1 MRPFRIPY
9 LILSSCLLLPI
20 AIGILSCS
28 PSYKQ
33 MQSAPDSYRDADVN
47 VLQKFK
53 PAFTVALYNTTVDVV
68 GNHLSGLLLIKKMP
82 DSSTRM
88 VFSNEMG
95 FSFFD
100 FEFKPDGD
108 FKVYSIMKKLN
119 KKSVIKTLQHD
130 FELVL
135 MNNLNNSKAFVKTNE
150 GLIYFIF
157 PQNKGFNYYITNQTG
172 SELVR
177 MERASNK
184 KTIVEAVMQN
194 YQNGIPDTIGISHK
208 TFEFNIGLKRIE
220 R

>member
-1 MRPFRIPY
+1 MRPFRITY
-9 LILSSCLLLPI
+9 LILISSLV
-20 AIGILSCS
+20 ILFGCA

-33 MQSAPDSYRDADVN
+33 MQSAVADVQ

-53 PAFTVALYNTTVDVV
+53 PAFSVALYNTTVDVV

-100 FEFKPDGD
+100 FGFKPGGD
-108 FKVYSIMKKLN
+108 FKVYSIMKKLD
-119 KKSVIKTLQHD
+119 KRSVIKTLQHD
-130 FELVL
+130 FELIL
-135 MNNLNNSKAFVKTNE
+135 MNNLDNSKAVVKTNA
-150 GLIYFIF
+150 GFTYFIF
-157 PQNKGFNYYITNQTG
+157 PQSKGFNYYITNQSGT
-172 SELVR
+172 ELIR

-184 KTIVEAVMQN
+184 KTIVEAVMKN
-194 YQNGIPDTIGISHK
+194 YINGIPDTIGISHK

>member
-1 MRPFRIPY
+1 MLLYRITY
-9 LILSSCLLLPI
+9 LILSNCLPI
-20 AIGILSCS
+20 AIGIMLGCS
-28 PSYKQ
+28 PTHQQ
-33 MQSAPDSYRDADVN
+33 MQSASADVT

-82 DSSTRM
+82 DNSTRL

-95 FSFFD
+95 FTFFD
-100 FEFKPDGD
+100 FEFAADGT
-108 FKVYSIMKKLN
+108 FKVYSIIKKLN

-130 FELVL
+130 FELLL
-135 MNNLNNSKAFVKTNE
+135 MNNLDNSKASVKTEN

-157 PQNKGFNYYITNQTG
+157 PQPKGFNYYITNQTG
-172 SELVR
+172 DELVR

-184 KTIVEAVMQN
+184 KTIVEAVMKN
-194 YQNGIPDTIGISHK
+194 YTGGIPDTIGISHK

>member
-1 MRPFRIPY
+1 M
-9 LILSSCLLLPI
+9 ILSSCLLFV
-20 AIGILSCS
+20 LSCS

-33 MQSAPDSYRDADVN
+33 MQSVEADVN

-53 PAFTVALYNTTVDVV
+53 PNFTVALYNTTVDVV

-95 FSFFD
+95 FGFFD
-100 FEFKPDGD
+100 FEFKPDGE

-130 FELVL
+130 FELIL
-135 MNNLNNSKAFVKTNE
+135 MNNLDNSKVSVRTKD
-150 GLIYFIF
+150 GLTYFIF
-157 PQNKGFNYYITNQTG
+157 PQGKGYNYYITNQSG
-172 SELVR
+172 NELVR

-184 KTIVEAVMQN
+184 KTIVEALMKN
-194 YQNGIPDTIGISHK
+194 YINVIPDTIGISHK

-220 R
+220 K

>member
-1 MRPFRIPY
+1 MLPFRITY
-9 LILSSCLLLPI
+9 LILSSSLLI
-20 AIGILSCS
+20 MLSCS
-28 PSYKQ
+28 PAHQQ
-33 MQSAPDSYRDADVN
+33 MQSVSADVN

-53 PAFTVALYNTTVDVV
+53 PVFSVALYNTTVDVM
-68 GNHLSGLLLIKKMP
+68 GNHLSGLLFIKKMP
-82 DSSTRM
+82 DSSTRI

-95 FSFFD
+95 LGFFD
-100 FEFKPDGD
+100 FEFAADGS

-135 MNNLNNSKAFVKTNE
+135 MNNLDKTKAVVKTNE
-150 GLIYFIF
+150 GLTYFIF
-157 PQNKGFNYYITNQTG
+157 PQSKGFNYYITNQTG
-172 SELVR
+172 DELVR

-184 KTIVEAVMQN
+184 KIIVEAVMKN
-194 YQNGIPDTIGISHK
+194 YIGGIPDTIGISHK

>member
-1 MRPFRIPY
+1 MRLSPIIY
-9 LILSSCLLLPI
+9 LISGSFLLLFGCTP
-20 AIGILSCS
+20 A
-28 PSYKQ
+28 YKQ
-33 MQSAPDSYRDADVN
+33 MQSATADVH
-47 VLQKFK
+47 LIHKFK
-53 PAFTVALYNTTVDVV
+53 PAFNVALYNTTVDVV

-100 FEFKPDGD
+100 FEFRPDGD

-119 KKSVIKTLQHD
+119 KKSVIKTLRHD

-135 MNNLNNSKAFVKTNE
+135 MNGLEPSKAVVKTNN
-150 GLIYFIF
+150 GLTYFIF
-157 PQNKGFNYYITNQTG
+157 PQAKGFNYYITNESG

-177 MERASNK
+177 MERASRK
-184 KTIVEAVMQN
+184 KTIVEAIMKN
-194 YQNGIPDTIGISHK
+194 YGSGIPDTIGISHK

>member
-1 MRPFRIPY
+1 MLPYRITY
-9 LILSSCLLLPI
+9 LILSSCLLI
-20 AIGILSCS
+20 MLSCS
-28 PSYKQ
+28 PAHQQ
-33 MQSAPDSYRDADVN
+33 MQTASADVN
-47 VLQKFK
+47 LLQKFK

-82 DSSTRM
+82 DSSTRI

-100 FEFKPDGD
+100 FEFAADGK
-108 FKVYSIMKKLN
+108 FKVYSITKQMN

-130 FELVL
+130 FELIL
-135 MNNLNNSKAFVKTNE
+135 MNNLDNSKASVQSKDGLTYFV
-150 GLIYFIF
+150 F
-157 PQNKGFNYYITNQTG
+157 PQTKGFNYYITNQSG
-172 SELVR
+172 NNLVR

-184 KTIVEAVMQN
+184 KIIVEAVMKN
-194 YQNGIPDTIGISHK
+194 YVGVIPDTIGISHK

>member
-1 MRPFRIPY
+1 
-9 LILSSCLLLPI
+9 
-20 AIGILSCS
+20 
-28 PSYKQ
+28 
-33 MQSAPDSYRDADVN
+33 MQTASADAS

-100 FEFKPDGD
+100 FEFKPGGE

-130 FELVL
+130 FELIL
-135 MNNLNNSKAFVKTNE
+135 MNNLDNSKAIVKTSE
-150 GLIYFIF
+150 GLTYFIF
-157 PQNKGFNYYITNQTG
+157 PQSKGYNYYITNQSG
-172 SELVR
+172 DELVR

-184 KTIVEAVMQN
+184 KTIVEAVMKN
-194 YQNGIPDTIGISHK
+194 YLNGIPDTIGISHK

>member
-1 MRPFRIPY
+1 MLPFRITY
-9 LILSSCLLLPI
+9 LTLSSTLFF
-20 AIGILSCS
+20 ILGCS
-28 PSYKQ
+28 PVHKQ
-33 MQSAPDSYRDADVN
+33 MQPANADIN

-100 FEFKPDGD
+100 FEFSADGS
-108 FKVYSIMKKLN
+108 FKVYSIIKKMN
-119 KKSVIKTLQHD
+119 KKSVIKTLRHD
-130 FELVL
+130 FDLIL
-135 MNNLNNSKAFVKTNE
+135 LNNLDNSKAIVKTNE
-150 GLIYFIF
+150 GQFYFIF
-157 PQNKGFNYYITNQTG
+157 PQNKGFNYYITNADGT
-172 SELVR
+172 ELIR

-184 KTIVEAVMQN
+184 KIIVEAIMQN
-194 YQNGIPDTIGISHK
+194 YINGVPDTIGISHK

>member
-1 MRPFRIPY
+1 MLPYRITY
-9 LILSSCLLLPI
+9 LILSSCLLI
-20 AIGILSCS
+20 MLSCS
-28 PSYKQ
+28 PAHQQ
-33 MQSAPDSYRDADVN
+33 MQTASADVN
-47 VLQKFK
+47 LLQKFK

-82 DSSTRM
+82 DSSTRI

-100 FEFKPDGD
+100 FEFAADGK
-108 FKVYSIMKKLN
+108 FKVYSITKQMN

-130 FELVL
+130 FELIL
-135 MNNLNNSKAFVKTNE
+135 MNNLDNSKASVQSKDGLTYFV
-150 GLIYFIF
+150 F
-157 PQNKGFNYYITNQTG
+157 PQTKGFNYYITNQSG
-172 SELVR
+172 NNLVR

-184 KTIVEAVMQN
+184 KIIVEAVMKN
-194 YQNGIPDTIGISHK
+194 YVGGIPDTIGISHK